1 MTLPAEEMDKS
12 PARMG
17 VGFLGLS
24 LTAILFL
31 TMMPMPEWQWQ
42 PEKRF
47 DSCILCTR
55 SAVPDFLENIL
66 LFLPLGAALAVRRYR
81 LWSSVLFGG
90 LLSLAIEIAQFVV
103 PGRDPSLQDIICN
116 TLGTFIGFRIAH
128 PSLGPLL
135 AQVLGWCREI
145 WEQRKRPT
153 PTLSNVLVDGTIL
166 ASTGVFW

>member
-31 TMMPMPEWQWQ
+31 TMMPVPEWHWQ

-66 LFLPLGAALAVRRYR
+66 IFSPVGSCARG
-81 LWSSVLFGG
+81 SVLPIMVFRPVWRAP
-90 LLSLAIEIAQFVV
+90 LS
-103 PGRDPSLQDIICN
+103 GD
-116 TLGTFIGFRIAH
+116 
-128 PSLGPLL
+128 
-135 AQVLGWCREI
+135 
-145 WEQRKRPT
+145 
-153 PTLSNVLVDGTIL
+153 
-166 ASTGVFW
+166 